1 MPRRKIVGGP
11 EEIAYRLLNIIRVLG
26 KVNGAQA
33 LASLAA
39 VAGLAHL
46 YKVEL
51 GEDFRGI
58 VRRVT
63 ATASA
68 PALRAPQDSPY
79 NPNAPLPTGTNEPL
93 TIQPPDGIF
102 DGLGDNDEQD

>member
-1 MPRRKIVGGP
+1 MPRRKIVAGP
-11 EEIAYRLLNIIRVLG
+11 EEIEYRLLNIIRVLG

-33 LASLAA
+33 LASLAS

-46 YKVEL
+46 YKVDL

-63 ATASA
+63 ANASA
-68 PALRAPQDSPY
+68 QAARPPSTDPTIPEVSD
-79 NPNAPLPTGTNEPL
+79 PNQPL

-102 DGLGDNDEQD
+102 DGLGDNDEQS